1 MSTIPLLARRRL
13 CNTFNAQE
21 VGQLRAAL
29 QDAGVEFV
37 ITQDSRPVG
46 GFSGYGTSGP
56 ALHLGAGAAP
66 FEYTVYVHKD
76 DLALA
81 ESAIQGTVGYQ
92 AGRRLCFSICSML
105 PAASAPSPPFQQ
117 QGGVEDHQHG
127 AGVVNQGPHHGVE
140 DAGHGQHDGH

>member
-56 ALHLGAGAAP
+56 ALHLGPAQPPSSTRYMCTRMIWPGR
-66 FEYTVYVHKD
+66 ERHT
-76 DLALA
+76 
-81 ESAIQGTVGYQ
+81 GTVG
-92 AGRRLCFSICSML
+92 
-105 PAASAPSPPFQQ
+105 
-117 QGGVEDHQHG
+117 
-127 AGVVNQGPHHGVE
+127 
-140 DAGHGQHDGH
+140 

>member
-1 MSTIPLLARRRL
+1 MLFGLAVGAALRAVGNKASSGKGACRHVQHPLFARRRL
-13 CNTFNAQE
+13 WYTFNAQE

-81 ESAIQGTVGYQ
+81 ESAIQGTVG
-92 AGRRLCFSICSML
+92 
-105 PAASAPSPPFQQ
+105 
-117 QGGVEDHQHG
+117 
-127 AGVVNQGPHHGVE
+127 
-140 DAGHGQHDGH
+140 

>member
-1 MSTIPLLARRRL
+1 MSSIPFFARRRL
-13 CNTFNAQE
+13 CSTFNAQE
-21 VGQLRAAL
+21 VGQG
-29 QDAGVEFV
+29 AGVEFV

-81 ESAIQGTVGYQ
+81 ESAIQGTVG
-92 AGRRLCFSICSML
+92 
-105 PAASAPSPPFQQ
+105 
-117 QGGVEDHQHG
+117 
-127 AGVVNQGPHHGVE
+127 
-140 DAGHGQHDGH
+140 

>member
-66 FEYTVYVHKD
+66 FEYTPPQ
-76 DLALA
+76 
-81 ESAIQGTVGYQ
+81 S
-92 AGRRLCFSICSML
+92 GRRLCFSICSML

>member
-21 VGQLRAAL
+21 VGQLR
-29 QDAGVEFV
+29 
-37 ITQDSRPVG
+37 QDSRPVG

-81 ESAIQGTVGYQ
+81 ESAIQGTVG
-92 AGRRLCFSICSML
+92 
-105 PAASAPSPPFQQ
+105 
-117 QGGVEDHQHG
+117 
-127 AGVVNQGPHHGVE
+127 
-140 DAGHGQHDGH
+140 

>member
-81 ESAIQGTVGYQ
+81 ESAIQGTAAQ
-92 AGRRLCFSICSML
+92 SRRPSRGGGSVFPYAPCSPRRQLLLLHFSSRAELRITSTE
-105 PAASAPSPPFQQ
+105 PAL
-117 QGGVEDHQHG
+117 
-127 AGVVNQGPHHGVE
+127 
-140 DAGHGQHDGH
+140 

>member
-1 MSTIPLLARRRL
+1 MSSIPFFARRRL
-13 CNTFNAQE
+13 CSTFNAQE

-29 QDAGVEFV
+29 QGAGVEFV

-66 FEYTVYVHKD
+66 VEYTVYVHKG

-81 ESAIQGTVGYQ
+81 ESAIQGTVG
-92 AGRRLCFSICSML
+92 
-105 PAASAPSPPFQQ
+105 
-117 QGGVEDHQHG
+117 
-127 AGVVNQGPHHGVE
+127 
-140 DAGHGQHDGH
+140 

>member
-1 MSTIPLLARRRL
+1 MSSIPFFARRRL
-13 CNTFNAQE
+13 CSTFNAQE

-66 FEYTVYVHKD
+66 FEYAVYVHKD

-81 ESAIQGTVGYQ
+81 ESAIQGTVG
-92 AGRRLCFSICSML
+92 
-105 PAASAPSPPFQQ
+105 
-117 QGGVEDHQHG
+117 
-127 AGVVNQGPHHGVE
+127 
-140 DAGHGQHDGH
+140 

>member
-66 FEYTVYVHKD
+66 FEYRAPYRAPSDSST
-76 DLALA
+76 
-81 ESAIQGTVGYQ
+81 EPPPQS
-92 AGRRLCFSICSML
+92 GRRLCFSICSML

>member
-81 ESAIQGTVGYQ
+81 ESAIQRTVG
-92 AGRRLCFSICSML
+92 
-105 PAASAPSPPFQQ
+105 
-117 QGGVEDHQHG
+117 
-127 AGVVNQGPHHGVE
+127 
-140 DAGHGQHDGH
+140 

>member
-81 ESAIQGTVGYQ
+81 ESAIQGTVGSHHTAAAPGGAAALFFHMLHAPRGVSSFSSISA
-92 AGRRLCFSICSML
+92 AGRS
-105 PAASAPSPPFQQ
+105 
-117 QGGVEDHQHG
+117 
-127 AGVVNQGPHHGVE
+127 
-140 DAGHGQHDGH
+140 

>member
-1 MSTIPLLARRRL
+1 MSSIPFFSRRRL
-13 CNTFNAQE
+13 CSTFNAQE

-29 QDAGVEFV
+29 QGAGVEFV

-66 FEYTVYVHKD
+66 FESRYMCTRMIWPWPRAPYRAPSD
-76 DLALA
+76 SST
-81 ESAIQGTVGYQ
+81 EPPPQS
-92 AGRRLCFSICSML
+92 GRRLCFSICSML

-127 AGVVNQGPHHGVE
+127 AGVSSFSSISA
-140 DAGHGQHDGH
+140 AGRS

>member
-76 DLALA
+76 DLAQA
-81 ESAIQGTVGYQ
+81 ESAIQGTVG
-92 AGRRLCFSICSML
+92 
-105 PAASAPSPPFQQ
+105 
-117 QGGVEDHQHG
+117 
-127 AGVVNQGPHHGVE
+127 
-140 DAGHGQHDGH
+140 

>member
-81 ESAIQGTVGYQ
+81 DPATPGPAGQPHTAAAP
-92 AGRRLCFSICSML
+92 AGRAALFFHMLHAPRGVSSFSSIS
-105 PAASAPSPPFQQ
+105 AAGRS
-117 QGGVEDHQHG
+117 
-127 AGVVNQGPHHGVE
+127 
-140 DAGHGQHDGH
+140 

>member
-81 ESAIQGTVGYQ
+81 ESAIQGTGGSHPTPAAPGGGAALFFHMLHAPRGVSSFSSISA
-92 AGRRLCFSICSML
+92 AGRS
-105 PAASAPSPPFQQ
+105 
-117 QGGVEDHQHG
+117 
-127 AGVVNQGPHHGVE
+127 
-140 DAGHGQHDGH
+140 

>member
-1 MSTIPLLARRRL
+1 MSSIPLFARRKL
-13 CNTFNAQE
+13 YSTFNAQE

-37 ITQDSRPVG
+37 ITQDSRPGG

-81 ESAIQGTVGYQ
+81 ESAIQGTVG
-92 AGRRLCFSICSML
+92 
-105 PAASAPSPPFQQ
+105 
-117 QGGVEDHQHG
+117 
-127 AGVVNQGPHHGVE
+127 
-140 DAGHGQHDGH
+140 

>member
-29 QDAGVEFV
+29 
-37 ITQDSRPVG
+37 QDSRPVG

-81 ESAIQGTVGYQ
+81 ESAIQGTVG
-92 AGRRLCFSICSML
+92 
-105 PAASAPSPPFQQ
+105 
-117 QGGVEDHQHG
+117 
-127 AGVVNQGPHHGVE
+127 
-140 DAGHGQHDGH
+140 